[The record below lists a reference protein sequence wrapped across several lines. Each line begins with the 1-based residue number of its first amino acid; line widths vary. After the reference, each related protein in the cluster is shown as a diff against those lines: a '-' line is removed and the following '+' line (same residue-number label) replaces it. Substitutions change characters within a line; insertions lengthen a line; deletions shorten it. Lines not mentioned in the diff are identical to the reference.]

1 MAESPVET
9 ISIKQLLEVGA
20 HFGHQ
25 VGRWNPRMKSYIY
38 TQRNGIHI
46 LDLQKTE
53 LLLNKA
59 CELVR
64 KIASEGHD
72 ILFVGTKRQAQESIA
87 QESTRCG
94 MPFVNQRWIGG
105 TLTNFNTIQSRINY
119 LSQLEDRKSKGEFER
134 LPKKEVLKLEREI
147 QRLERSMGG
156 LKTMTKIPGALFI
169 IDTSRESIAVAEAN
183 RMKIPIIGVVDTNSD
198 PFVIDHVIPAN
209 DDAIR
214 TIKLITTKMA
224 DSILEGKALQ
234 KVEQEQLA
242 AESAEALINQK
253 VLSFSPDSEPSKLE
267 NTNNI
272 ETTTDIADNKTQ

>member
-1 MAESPVET
+1 MAESSEIF

-53 LLLNKA
+53 FLLNKA
-59 CELVR
+59 CELAR

-72 ILFVGTKRQAQESIA
+72 ILFVGAKRQAQESIA
-87 QESTRCG
+87 QETIRCG

-134 LPKKEVLKLEREI
+134 LPKKEVLELEKEI
-147 QRLERSMGG
+147 QRMERSMGG
-156 LKTMTKIPGALFI
+156 LKTMMKLPGALFI
-169 IDTSRESIAVAEAN
+169 IDTGREKNAVAEAN
-183 RMKIPIIGVVDTNSD
+183 RMKIPIIGIVDTNSD
-198 PFVIDHVIPAN
+198 PYVVDHVIPAN

-214 TIKLITTKMA
+214 TIKLITSKIA
-224 DSILEGKALQ
+224 DAIIEGKARRES
-234 KVEQEQLA
+234 EQEQEE
-242 AESAEALINQK
+242 AESAEALINQQ
-253 VLSFSPDSEPSKLE
+253 VLSFTPDSEP
-267 NTNNI
+267 TNMVGI
-272 ETTTDIADNKTQ
+272 TEDKT